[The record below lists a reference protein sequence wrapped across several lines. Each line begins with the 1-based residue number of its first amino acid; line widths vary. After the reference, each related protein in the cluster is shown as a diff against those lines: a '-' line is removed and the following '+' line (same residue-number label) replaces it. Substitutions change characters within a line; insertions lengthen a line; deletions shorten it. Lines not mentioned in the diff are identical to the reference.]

1 MRNGSSET
9 SLICSYASGFGSI
22 RCKSRGSYQSFV
34 DRHFFSVSKN
44 DFSIAPMGFSPY
56 TLDIEGETKINVWQ
70 VVTGNFEKFKEIKN
84 RELSKSEMQACD
96 LISLENS

>member
-1 MRNGSSET
+1 MDNSTKGAVAFFDMV
-9 SLICSYASGFGSI
+9 SLVHLEEYLN
-22 RCKSRGSYQSFV
+22 FV
-34 DRHFFSVSKN
+34 DRHLFSVSKN